1 MVYFFL
7 ILWIDREVLLLV
19 LPGLTGAAAGSGNS
33 SKAGTSKRV
42 LLNWQLVLAVG
53 WRTLVLFHLI
63 SHPPGGPP
71 GLPPN
76 MAMLEFQE
84 GKSGSCKAS

>member
-1 MVYFFL
+1 M
-7 ILWIDREVLLLV
+7 LV

-33 SKAGTSKRV
+33 SKAGKAKRV

-53 WRTLVLFHLI
+53 WRALVLFHLI
-63 SHPPGGPP
+63 SHHPPGGPP
-71 GLPPN
+71 ALPPN